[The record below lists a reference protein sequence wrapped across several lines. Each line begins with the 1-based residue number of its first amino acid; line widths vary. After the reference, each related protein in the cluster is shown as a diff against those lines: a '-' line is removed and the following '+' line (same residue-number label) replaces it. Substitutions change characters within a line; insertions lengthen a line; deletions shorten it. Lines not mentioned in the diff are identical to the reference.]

1 MKDVPPNLDSRI
13 VELAKDIQGL
23 LLVAKRL
30 TNERSMGAYSS
41 AFKGQGIEFEE
52 VREYVP
58 GDEIRSIDW
67 KVTARSGKPHVKSFR
82 EERELSVL
90 IVCDLSP
97 STVTGTRGMLRRT
110 LINQAASILTILA
123 MNSRDRVGLVTFTD
137 KIEKYLRPERKRSSH
152 IRVLTELIQSPM
164 TEMGSGTDFAKLVS
178 FLRGVLKRKTTVFI
192 LSDFTPNPFK
202 LQNAE
207 QVKSELGVLARR
219 HDLIVCPIEDPTNLE
234 LPESG
239 LWRLRSPETGESF
252 MIDLGVKEL
261 RDKVAELERNSRA
274 ELYDS
279 LMKCGCDLLKLST
292 QGSVSKSLRD
302 FFDRRG
308 HSPRR
313 ASRR

>member
-1 MKDVPPNLDSRI
+1 MKDVPSNLDSRI
-13 VELAKDIQGL
+13 VELAKDVQGL

-67 KVTARSGKPHVKSFR
+67 KVTARSGKTHVKSFR

-97 STVTGTRGMLRRT
+97 STVTGTQGMLRRT
-110 LINQAASILTILA
+110 VINQAASILTILA

-137 KIEKYLRPERKRSSH
+137 EVEKYLRPERKRSSH
-152 IRVLTELIQSPM
+152 IRVLTELIQSPVSKL
-164 TEMGSGTDFAKLVS
+164 GNGTDFAKVIS

-202 LQNAE
+202 LPNAD
-207 QVKSELGVLARR
+207 QLKSEFAVLARR
-219 HDLIVCPIEDPTNLE
+219 HDLIVCPVEDPTNTD

-252 MIDLGVKEL
+252 VVDLGVKEL
-261 RDKVAELERNSRA
+261 REKLMALEASSRE

-279 LMKCGCDLLKLST
+279 FLKCGCDVLKLST
-292 QGSVSKSLRD
+292 RGSVANSLRD

-308 HSPRR
+308 HSTHRKRR
-313 ASRR
+313 R